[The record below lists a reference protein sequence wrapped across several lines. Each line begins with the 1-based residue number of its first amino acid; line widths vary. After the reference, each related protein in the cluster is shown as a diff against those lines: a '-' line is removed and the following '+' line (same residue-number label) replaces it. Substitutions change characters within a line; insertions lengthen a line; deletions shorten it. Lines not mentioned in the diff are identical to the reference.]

1 MTAKRNLKRRV
12 RERQTRTGESYVT
25 ARRRVLAARASGSVH
40 GASREPGASG
50 AAASEDPTGEIAVQA
65 ARSASDLPRTAAAGS
80 PATTQPLADREPP
93 LSVVQLHDVT
103 AEAARLGFQC
113 KVMMFPALR
122 DRAEPSVV
130 LAGLRDAL
138 IGRPG
143 DRHELQAVTLARQ
156 QRHAAT
162 SIAGDP
168 GDPNVVELFGLAF
181 GVPLPARSR
190 QRRVDLTRM
199 QALRG
204 LGLEFVRG
212 PSGAMI
218 VFRAA
223 GHQATVPVLCMR
235 WGSGL
240 VLTMVYDEI
249 ALALLRAA
257 TSEAPEGVGALEIGA
272 EVRVMRGPFSGSTAT
287 VEDLDADARELTVA
301 LSLFEEKARVK
312 LDIHDVETIAPVLF
326 LIHDGRRHP
335 ITASR
340 LIIGRASTGLTA
352 SFVIRDTS
360 ISKRHAEVVRRGGV
374 YYLKDAGST
383 NGIYFK
389 GMRIDNKRIDEG
401 DVFQL
406 GNHELRFTYR
416 AHG

>member
-12 RERQTRTGESYVT
+12 RERQARTGESYVA
-25 ARRRVLAARASGSVH
+25 ARRRVLAARASSLH
-40 GASREPGASG
+40 GASREPGAPGG
-50 AAASEDPTGEIAVQA
+50 AGSEEPTGKIAVQP
-65 ARSASDLPRTAAAGS
+65 ARSASHVPRTAELAA
-80 PATTQPLADREPP
+80 PAATQPLADREPPP

-113 KVMMFPALR
+113 KVMMFPVLR
-122 DRAEPSVV
+122 ERAEPSVV
-130 LAGLRDAL
+130 LAALRNAL

-143 DRHELQAVTLARQ
+143 DPHGLQAVMLARQ
-156 QRHAAT
+156 QRHDAT
-162 SIAGDP
+162 SIVGGP

-181 GVPLPARSR
+181 GVPLPAPPPR
-190 QRRVDLTRM
+190 RRVDLTRL
-199 QALRG
+199 QGLRG
-204 LGLEFVRG
+204 LGVEFTRSLSAALV
-212 PSGAMI
+212 

-223 GHQATVPVLCMR
+223 GHQTTVPVLCMG

-240 VLTMVYDEI
+240 VLTTVYDEI
-249 ALALLRAA
+249 ALALLREVP
-257 TSEAPEGVGALEIGA
+257 SEAPSGGGALEIGA

-287 VEDLDADARELTVA
+287 VEDIDADARELTVA
-301 LSLFEEKARVK
+301 LSLFGENTRVK
-312 LDIHDVETIAPVLF
+312 LDRTDVEAVAPVLF

-340 LIIGRASTGLTA
+340 LTIGRARTGLTA
-352 SFVIRDTS
+352 SFVLRDPS
-360 ISKRHAEVVRRGGV
+360 ISKRHAELVRRGGV
-374 YYLKDAGST
+374 YYIKDAGST
-383 NGIYFK
+383 TGIYFK

-406 GNHELRFTYR
+406 GEHELRFTYR